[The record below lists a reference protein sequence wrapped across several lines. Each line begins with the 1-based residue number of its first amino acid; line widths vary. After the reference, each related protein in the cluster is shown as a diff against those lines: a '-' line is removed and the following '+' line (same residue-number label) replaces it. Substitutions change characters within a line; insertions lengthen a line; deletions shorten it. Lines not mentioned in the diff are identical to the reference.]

1 MKWSESEA
9 SIGRVLAI
17 EVSVHSRICIY
28 YDISLD
34 PLYCTGA
41 CLPYFLDFIPEYVI
55 LNLEIGFA
63 CICNRR
69 GSLL

>member
-28 YDISLD
+28 ND
-34 PLYCTGA
+34 T
-41 CLPYFLDFIPEYVI
+41 FWTH
-55 LNLEIGFA
+55 
-63 CICNRR
+63 
-69 GSLL
+69 

>member
-28 YDISLD
+28 YDIMIYYDSLRISLD
-34 PLYCTGA
+34 ESS
-41 CLPYFLDFIPEYVI
+41 LD
-55 LNLEIGFA
+55 L
-63 CICNRR
+63 
-69 GSLL
+69 